1 MDENIRKQVTE
12 YVYKNYKLFKNKDLI
27 IKEYNNCFHILLH
40 IDSSPLILGK
50 TILNN

>member
-1 MDENIRKQVTE
+1 MSEETIQQITE
-12 YVYKNYKLFKNKDLI
+12 YVYKNYKSYKDKQLI
-27 IKEYNNCFHILLH
+27 IKEYDNCFHILIH

>member
-1 MDENIRKQVTE
+1 MDENTRKQVTE
-12 YVYKNYKLFKNKDLI
+12 YVYKNYKFYKDIQLI
-27 IKEYNNCFHILLH
+27 IKEYSNCFHILLH

>member
-1 MDENIRKQVTE
+1 MNENIIKQVTE
-12 YVYKNYKLFKNKDLI
+12 YVYKNYKPYKDKQLI
-27 IKEYNNCFHILLH
+27 IKEYDNCFHILLH